1 MRGTMN
7 FGRLAA
13 LLLCLSLLI
22 AIRPAAAGPGEHPM
36 TFKLGQPGKPAG
48 LSKLAR
54 TSDQPIWA
62 SGDITNDTA
71 DRFRAFIAA
80 NKITRGRVYLDSPG
94 GSVIGGIELGKAI
107 NTLHLNTDV
116 GAETD
121 TDGEVNSGCMSA
133 CVYAYAGGY
142 GRFLDATSGPLGIHQ
157 FTTKFRRSN
166 TADAQALSGIIV
178 DYLVAVGVDP
188 EIFSLSSLVDHKGI
202 AILTVEDAIDFNLA
216 NEGAAPTTA
225 EFRFARQHTGLMLQ
239 QNRYDLTLRAFFT
252 CINHHLVMVG
262 SILDTPERVRDEG
275 KTMIGSYVEL
285 DHEAMLR
292 QSGIEP
298 LSLYKDG
305 FIVTRV
311 ITPEIGVRLLKT
323 DQLGLWISKSGASRW
338 GGPMDLRPVRH
349 QLGDFIQDCK

>member
-7 FGRLAA
+7 FRHLAG
-13 LLLCLSLLI
+13 LLLCLTLM
-22 AIRPAAAGPGEHPM
+22 AATRPAAAGPAEHPM

-54 TSDQPIWA
+54 TRDQPIWA
-62 SGDITNDTA
+62 SGDITDDTA
-71 DRFRAFIAA
+71 ERFLAFATA
-80 NKITRGRVYLDSPG
+80 NRITRGRVYLDSPG

-107 NTLHLNTDV
+107 NRLHLNTDV

-121 TDGEVNSGCMSA
+121 TDAAVDSGCMSA

-142 GRFLDATSGPLGIHQ
+142 GRFLDSTSGPIGIHQ
-157 FTTKFRRSN
+157 FYGKSKKGN
-166 TADAQALSGIIV
+166 IADTQALSGIIV
-178 DYLVAVGVDP
+178 DYLVAAGVDP

-202 AILTVEDAIDFNLA
+202 MLLTPEDAVEFNLT
-216 NEGAAPTTA
+216 NQGAAPTTA

-252 CINHHLVMVG
+252 CINHHLMMVG
-262 SILDTPERVRDEG
+262 SILDTPERVRDESR
-275 KTMIGSYVEL
+275 TMTGSYVEL
-285 DHEAMLR
+285 DHAAMLR

-305 FIVTRV
+305 FMVTRL
-311 ITPEIGVRLLKT
+311 ITPEIGARLLKT
-323 DQLGLWISKSGASRW
+323 DQLGLWIVKGGASRW
-338 GGPMDLRPVRH
+338 GGPMDLRPVRR